1 MKSFIIAWKDLK
13 IRLIDRRGFM
23 MMLIMPLLLT
33 AILGSALSNIFDNG
47 GLPKTV
53 IGYYQVGNDEF
64 ADVFQ
69 KDVLQSKE
77 LKDDVKVKIVNSQEE
92 LEDMLKEKKIDVG
105 IVIPNKWSE
114 QLQDG
119 KLKEPKVFIDPSKDI
134 QAKIAES
141 MVRSFSERVQTV
153 TVSTKSVV
161 TELANSQHS
170 NVEQVAK
177 EVSGDLQT
185 VATSGADNIEKGTIG
200 KKTVVAMQYY
210 AAAMLVMFLLY
221 NITVGAKSVVT
232 EQRTETLARLFS
244 TPTSSFSILFGK
256 FLGTLLFA
264 CIQFGIFIVA
274 THFMFHVEWGGDLS
288 QIVAVGMSYAIC
300 VSGLSMLIAAFIRE
314 EKTADVMGGIGIQIL
329 AILGGSMLPIY
340 VFPDTLQT
348 IANVAPNKW
357 ALTSFL
363 NIMSGTSWDVL
374 LPVIFSLCG
383 AGIVSVMIGT
393 LRLRTR

>member
-114 QLQDG
+114 QVQDG

-141 MVRSFSERVQTV
+141 MVRSFSERVQTIA
-153 TVSTKSVV
+153 VSTKSVV

-200 KKTVVAMQYY
+200 KKTVAAMQYY

-264 CIQFGIFIVA
+264 CIQLGMFIVA
-274 THFMFHVEWGGDLS
+274 THFMFQVEWGGDLS
-288 QIVAVGMSYAIC
+288 QIVVVGMSYAIC

-363 NIMSGTSWDVL
+363 NIMSGTPWDVL
-374 LPVIFSLCG
+374 LPVIFSLCS

>member
-53 IGYYQVGNDEF
+53 IGYYQVGTDEF

-69 KDVLQSKE
+69 KEVLQSKE

-105 IVIPNKWSE
+105 IIIPNKWSE
-114 QLQDG
+114 QVQDG
-119 KLKEPKVFIDPSKDI
+119 KLKEPKVLIDPSKDI

-141 MVRSFSERVQTV
+141 MIRSFSERVQTV
-153 TVSTKSVV
+153 AVSTKSVV
-161 TELANSQHS
+161 TELAKSQHS

-185 VATSGADNIEKGTIG
+185 VATSDANNIEKGTIG
-200 KKTVVAMQYY
+200 KKTVAAMQYY

-274 THFMFHVEWGGDLS
+274 THFMLHVEWGGDLS
-288 QIVAVGMSYAIC
+288 QIVAIGISYAIC

-348 IANVAPNKW
+348 IANIAPNKW

-374 LPVIFSLCG
+374 LPVIFSLCS

>member
-33 AILGSALSNIFDNG
+33 AILGSALSNVFDSG

-53 IGYYQVGNDEF
+53 IGYYQEGTDEF

-77 LKDDVKVKIVNSQEE
+77 IKDDVKVKVVNSREE

-114 QLQDG
+114 QVQDG
-119 KLKEPKVFIDPSKDI
+119 KLKEPTVLIDPSKDI

-141 MVRSFSERVQTV
+141 MIRSFSERVQTV
-153 TVSTKSVV
+153 AVSTKSVV
-161 TELANSQHS
+161 TELAKSQHGDLA
-170 NVEQVAK
+170 QVAK
-177 EVSGDLQT
+177 EVSGSLQT
-185 VATSGADNIEKGTIG
+185 IATASVDNIQKGTIG

-264 CIQFGIFIVA
+264 CVQLGIFIVA
-274 THFMFHVEWGGDLS
+274 THFMFHVEWGEDVS
-288 QIVAVGMSYAIC
+288 QIVVLGISYAIC

-314 EKTADVMGGIGIQIL
+314 EKTADLMGGIGIQIL

-348 IANVAPNKW
+348 VANIAPNKW

-374 LPVIFSLCG
+374 FPVILSLCS
-383 AGIVSVMIGT
+383 AGIISVMIGT

>member
-33 AILGSALSNIFDNG
+33 AILGSALSNVFDNG

-53 IGYYQVGNDEF
+53 IGYYQVGTDEF

-77 LKDDVKVKIVNSQEE
+77 LKDDVKIKVVNSQEE

-105 IVIPNKWSE
+105 IVIQNKWSE
-114 QLQDG
+114 QVQDG
-119 KLKEPKVFIDPSKDI
+119 KLKEPKVLIDPSKDI

-141 MVRSFSERVQTV
+141 MIRSFSERVQTV
-153 TVSTKSVV
+153 AVSTKSVV
-161 TELANSQHS
+161 TELAKSQHS

-185 VATSGADNIEKGTIG
+185 VATSGTDNIEKGTIG
-200 KKTVVAMQYY
+200 KKTVAAMQYY

-232 EQRTETLARLFS
+232 EQRTETLGRLFS

-264 CIQFGIFIVA
+264 CIQLGMFIVA

-288 QIVAVGMSYAIC
+288 QIVAVGISYAIC
-300 VSGLSMLIAAFIRE
+300 VSGLSMLIAAFIHE

-363 NIMSGTSWDVL
+363 NIMSGTSWNVL
-374 LPVIFSLCG
+374 LPVIFSLCS

>member
-47 GLPKTV
+47 GIPKTV
-53 IGYYQVGNDEF
+53 IGYYQVGTDEF

-114 QLQDG
+114 QVQDG

-141 MVRSFSERVQTV
+141 MIRSFSERVQTV
-153 TVSTKSVV
+153 ALSTKSVV
-161 TELANSQHS
+161 TELAKSQHS

-185 VATSGADNIEKGTIG
+185 VATSGANNIEKGTIG
-200 KKTVVAMQYY
+200 KKTVAAMQYY

-264 CIQFGIFIVA
+264 CIQLGMFIVA
-274 THFMFHVEWGGDLS
+274 THFMFQVEWGGDLS
-288 QIVAVGMSYAIC
+288 QIVAVGISYAIC

-357 ALTSFL
+357 ALTSLL
-363 NIMSGTSWDVL
+363 NIMSGTPWDAL
-374 LPVIFSLCG
+374 LPVIFSLCS

>member
-13 IRLIDRRGFM
+13 IRLIDRRGFI

-53 IGYYQVGNDEF
+53 IGYYQVGTDEF

-92 LEDMLKEKKIDVG
+92 LEGMLKEKKIDVG

-114 QLQDG
+114 QVQDG

-141 MVRSFSERVQTV
+141 MIRSFSERVQTV
-153 TVSTKSVV
+153 AVSTKSVV
-161 TELANSQHS
+161 TELAKSQHS

-185 VATSGADNIEKGTIG
+185 VATSGANNIEKGTIG
-200 KKTVVAMQYY
+200 KKTVAAMQYY

-264 CIQFGIFIVA
+264 CIQLGMFIVA
-274 THFMFHVEWGGDLS
+274 THFMFQVEWGGDLS
-288 QIVAVGMSYAIC
+288 QIVAVGISYAIC

-363 NIMSGTSWDVL
+363 NIMSGTPWDVL
-374 LPVIFSLCG
+374 LPVIFSLCS

>member
-33 AILGSALSNIFDNG
+33 AILGAALSNVFDNG

-53 IGYYQVGNDEF
+53 IGYYQVGTDEF

-77 LKDDVKVKIVNSQEE
+77 LKDDVKVKVVTSQEE

-114 QLQDG
+114 QVQDG
-119 KLKEPKVFIDPSKDI
+119 KLKEPKVLIDPSKDI

-141 MVRSFSERVQTV
+141 MIRSFSERVQTV
-153 TVSTKSVV
+153 AVSTKSVV
-161 TELANSQHS
+161 TELVKSQQGD
-170 NVEQVAK
+170 VAQVAK
-177 EVSGDLQT
+177 EVSGSLQAI
-185 VATSGADNIEKGTIG
+185 ATTNADNLEKGTIG
-200 KKTVVAMQYY
+200 KKTVAAMQYY

-264 CIQFGIFIVA
+264 CIQLGIFIVA
-274 THFMFHVEWGGDLS
+274 THFMFHVEWGEDVS
-288 QIVAVGMSYAIC
+288 QIVVLGISYAIC
-300 VSGLSMLIAAFIRE
+300 VSGLSMLIAAFIHE

-348 IANVAPNKW
+348 IGNVAPNKW

-374 LPVIFSLCG
+374 IPVIFSLCS

>member
-114 QLQDG
+114 QVQDG
-119 KLKEPKVFIDPSKDI
+119 KLKEPTVFIDPSKDI

-153 TVSTKSVV
+153 AVSTKSVV

-200 KKTVVAMQYY
+200 KKTVAAMQYY

-340 VFPDTLQT
+340 VFPDTLRT

>member
-33 AILGSALSNIFDNG
+33 AILGSALSNIFDNS

-77 LKDDVKVKIVNSQEE
+77 LKDDVKVKVVNSQEE

-114 QLQDG
+114 QVKDG

-141 MVRSFSERVQTV
+141 MIRSFSERVQTV
-153 TVSTKSVV
+153 AVSTKSVV
-161 TELANSQHS
+161 TELVKSQHS
-170 NVEQVAK
+170 NVEQVVK

-264 CIQFGIFIVA
+264 CIQLGIFIVA

-288 QIVAVGMSYAIC
+288 QIVAVGISYAIC
-300 VSGLSMLIAAFIRE
+300 VSGLSMLIAAFICE
-314 EKTADVMGGIGIQIL
+314 EKTADVTGGIGIQIL

-357 ALTSFL
+357 ALISFL

-374 LPVIFSLCG
+374 LPVIFSLCS

>member
-53 IGYYQVGNDEF
+53 VGYYQVGTDEF

-77 LKDDVKVKIVNSQEE
+77 LKDDVKVKIVHSQEE

-114 QLQDG
+114 QVQDG
-119 KLKEPKVFIDPSKDI
+119 KLKEPKVLIDPSKDI

-141 MVRSFSERVQTV
+141 MIRSFSERVQTV
-153 TVSTKSVV
+153 AVSTKSVV
-161 TELANSQHS
+161 TELVKSQHS
-170 NVEQVAK
+170 NVEQIAK
-177 EVSGDLQT
+177 EVSGGLQT
-185 VATSGADNIEKGTIG
+185 VATSGANNIEKGTIG
-200 KKTVVAMQYY
+200 KKTVAAMQYY

-264 CIQFGIFIVA
+264 CIQLGMFIVA
-274 THFMFHVEWGGDLS
+274 THFMFQVEWGGDLS
-288 QIVAVGMSYAIC
+288 QIVVVGISYAIC

-363 NIMSGTSWDVL
+363 NIMSGTPWDAL
-374 LPVIFSLCG
+374 LPVIFSLCS

>member
-114 QLQDG
+114 QVQDG

-153 TVSTKSVV
+153 AVSTKSVV

-185 VATSGADNIEKGTIG
+185 VVTSGADNIEKGTIG
-200 KKTVVAMQYY
+200 KKTVAAMQYY

-393 LRLRTR
+393 LRLHMR

>member
-1 MKSFIIAWKDLK
+1 MRSFIIAWKDLK

-23 MMLIMPLLLT
+23 MMLIMPLVLT
-33 AILGSALSNIFDNG
+33 AILGSALSNVFESG

-53 IGYYQVGNDEF
+53 IGYYQEGTDEF

-77 LKDDVKVKIVNSQEE
+77 IKDDVKVKVVNSREE

-105 IVIPNKWSE
+105 IAIPNKWSE
-114 QLQDG
+114 QVQDG
-119 KLKEPKVFIDPSKDI
+119 KLKEPKVLIDPSKDI

-141 MVRSFSERVQTV
+141 MIRSFSERVQTV
-153 TVSTKSVV
+153 AVSTKSVV
-161 TELANSQHS
+161 TELAKSQQS
-170 NVEQVAK
+170 DVAQVAK
-177 EVSGDLQT
+177 EVSGSLQT
-185 VATSGADNIEKGTIG
+185 IATASVGNIQKGTVG
-200 KKTVVAMQYY
+200 KKTVAAMQYY

-274 THFMFHVEWGGDLS
+274 THFMFHVEWGADVS
-288 QIVAVGMSYAIC
+288 QIVVLGISYAIC

-314 EKTADVMGGIGIQIL
+314 EKTADLMGGIGIQIL

-348 IANVAPNKW
+348 VANIAPNKW

-374 LPVIFSLCG
+374 FPVILSLCG
-383 AGIVSVMIGT
+383 AGIISVMIGT

>member
-77 LKDDVKVKIVNSQEE
+77 LKDDVKGKIVNSQEE
-92 LEDMLKEKKIDVG
+92 REDMLKEKKIDVG

-114 QLQDG
+114 QVQDG

-141 MVRSFSERVQTV
+141 MVRSFSERVQTIA
-153 TVSTKSVV
+153 VSTKSVV
-161 TELANSQHS
+161 TELANPQHS

-200 KKTVVAMQYY
+200 KKTVAAMQYY

-221 NITVGAKSVVT
+221 NITVGAKSVLT

-348 IANVAPNKW
+348 IANVVPNKW

-383 AGIVSVMIGT
+383 AGIVSVMIT
-393 LRLRTR
+393 LRLHTR

>member
-23 MMLIMPLLLT
+23 MMLVMPLLLT
-33 AILGSALSNIFDNG
+33 AILGSALSNVFDG
-47 GLPKTV
+47 GLPKTE
-53 IGYYQVGNDEF
+53 IGYYQEGPDEF

-69 KDVLQSKE
+69 KDVLQAKE
-77 LKDDVKVKIVNSQEE
+77 IKDDVRIKVVNSQEE

-105 IVIPNKWSE
+105 IIIPNKWSE
-114 QLQDG
+114 QVQDG
-119 KLKEPKVFIDPSKDI
+119 KLKEPKALIDPSKDI

-141 MVRSFSERVQTV
+141 MIRSFSERVQTV
-153 TVSTKSVV
+153 AVSTKSVV
-161 TELANSQHS
+161 TELAKSQQGD
-170 NVEQVAK
+170 VAQIAK
-177 EVSGDLQT
+177 EVSGSLQ
-185 VATSGADNIEKGTIG
+185 ATATANTDNIEKGTVG

-221 NITVGAKSVVT
+221 NITVGAKSVMT

-274 THFMFHVEWGGDLS
+274 THFMFHVEWGGDVS
-288 QIVAVGMSYAIC
+288 QIVVLGISYAIC

-314 EKTADVMGGIGIQIL
+314 EKTADLMGGIGIQIL

-374 LPVIFSLCG
+374 LPVILSLCS

>member
-53 IGYYQVGNDEF
+53 IGYYQVGNDAF

-114 QLQDG
+114 QVQDG

-141 MVRSFSERVQTV
+141 MVRSFSERVQTIA
-153 TVSTKSVV
+153 VSTKSVV
-161 TELANSQHS
+161 TELAKSQHS

-185 VATSGADNIEKGTIG
+185 VATSGTDNIEKGTIG
-200 KKTVVAMQYY
+200 KKTVAAMQYY

-348 IANVAPNKW
+348 IANFAPNKW

-374 LPVIFSLCG
+374 LPVIFSLCS

>member
-13 IRLIDRRGFM
+13 IRLIDRRGFI

-53 IGYYQVGNDEF
+53 IGYYQVGTDEF

-92 LEDMLKEKKIDVG
+92 LEGMLKEKKIDVG

-114 QLQDG
+114 QVQDG

-141 MVRSFSERVQTV
+141 MIRSFSERVQTV
-153 TVSTKSVV
+153 AVSTKSVV
-161 TELANSQHS
+161 TELAKSQHS

-185 VATSGADNIEKGTIG
+185 VATSGANNIEKGTIG
-200 KKTVVAMQYY
+200 KKTVAAMQYY

-244 TPTSSFSILFGK
+244 TPTSLFSILFGK

-264 CIQFGIFIVA
+264 CIQLGMFIVA
-274 THFMFHVEWGGDLS
+274 THFMFQVEWGGDLS
-288 QIVAVGMSYAIC
+288 QIVAVGISYAIC

-363 NIMSGTSWDVL
+363 NIMSGTPWDVL
-374 LPVIFSLCG
+374 LPVIFSLCS

>member
-53 IGYYQVGNDEF
+53 IGYYQVGTDEL

-77 LKDDVKVKIVNSQEE
+77 IKDDVKVKIVHSQEE

-114 QLQDG
+114 QVQDG
-119 KLKEPKVFIDPSKDI
+119 KLKEPKVLIDPSKNI

-141 MVRSFSERVQTV
+141 MIRSFSERVQTV
-153 TVSTKSVV
+153 AVSTKSVV
-161 TELANSQHS
+161 TELVKSQQGD
-170 NVEQVAK
+170 VAQVAK
-177 EVSGDLQT
+177 EVSGSLQAI
-185 VATSGADNIEKGTIG
+185 ATTNADNIKRGTIG
-200 KKTVVAMQYY
+200 KKTVAAMQYY

-264 CIQFGIFIVA
+264 CIQFGIFIAA
-274 THFMFHVEWGGDLS
+274 THFMFHVEWGEDVS
-288 QIVAVGMSYAIC
+288 QIVVLGISYAIC
-300 VSGLSMLIAAFIRE
+300 VSGLSMLIAAFIHE
-314 EKTADVMGGIGIQIL
+314 
-329 AILGGSMLPIY
+329 
-340 VFPDTLQT
+340 
-348 IANVAPNKW
+348 
-357 ALTSFL
+357 
-363 NIMSGTSWDVL
+363 
-374 LPVIFSLCG
+374 
-383 AGIVSVMIGT
+383 
-393 LRLRTR
+393 

>member
-1 MKSFIIAWKDLK
+1 
-13 IRLIDRRGFM
+13 

-114 QLQDG
+114 QVQDG

-141 MVRSFSERVQTV
+141 MIRSFSERVQTV
-153 TVSTKSVV
+153 AVSTKSVV
-161 TELANSQHS
+161 TELVKVQQVDVA
-170 NVEQVAK
+170 QVAK
-177 EVSGDLQT
+177 EVSGSLQAI
-185 VATSGADNIEKGTIG
+185 ATTNMDNLERGTIG
-200 KKTVVAMQYY
+200 KKTVAAMQYY

-264 CIQFGIFIVA
+264 CIQLGMFIVA
-274 THFMFHVEWGGDLS
+274 THFMFQVEWGGDLS
-288 QIVAVGMSYAIC
+288 QIVAVGISYAIC

-348 IANVAPNKW
+348 ISNVAPNKW

-363 NIMSGTSWDVL
+363 NIMSGTPWDVL
-374 LPVIFSLCG
+374 LPVIFSLCS

>member
-1 MKSFIIAWKDLK
+1 M
-13 IRLIDRRGFM
+13 
-23 MMLIMPLLLT
+23 
-33 AILGSALSNIFDNG
+33 
-47 GLPKTV
+47 
-53 IGYYQVGNDEF
+53 
-64 ADVFQ
+64 
-69 KDVLQSKE
+69 QSKE

-114 QLQDG
+114 QVQDR

-153 TVSTKSVV
+153 AVSTKSVV

-200 KKTVVAMQYY
+200 KNSCSDAILCRSDVSHV
-210 AAAMLVMFLLY
+210 LLY

-256 FLGTLLFA
+256 F
-264 CIQFGIFIVA
+264 
-274 THFMFHVEWGGDLS
+274 
-288 QIVAVGMSYAIC
+288 
-300 VSGLSMLIAAFIRE
+300 
-314 EKTADVMGGIGIQIL
+314 
-329 AILGGSMLPIY
+329 
-340 VFPDTLQT
+340 
-348 IANVAPNKW
+348 
-357 ALTSFL
+357 
-363 NIMSGTSWDVL
+363 
-374 LPVIFSLCG
+374 
-383 AGIVSVMIGT
+383 
-393 LRLRTR
+393 

>member
-47 GLPKTV
+47 GIPKTV
-53 IGYYQVGNDEF
+53 IGYYQVGTDEF

-114 QLQDG
+114 QVQDG

-141 MVRSFSERVQTV
+141 MIRSFSERVQTV
-153 TVSTKSVV
+153 AVSTKSVV
-161 TELANSQHS
+161 TELAKSQHS

-185 VATSGADNIEKGTIG
+185 VATSGANNIEKGTIG
-200 KKTVVAMQYY
+200 KKTVAAMQYY

-264 CIQFGIFIVA
+264 CIQLGMFIVA
-274 THFMFHVEWGGDLS
+274 THFMFQVEWGGDLS
-288 QIVAVGMSYAIC
+288 QIVAVGISYAIC

-357 ALTSFL
+357 ALTSLL
-363 NIMSGTSWDVL
+363 NIMSGTPWDAL
-374 LPVIFSLCG
+374 LPVIFSLCS

>member
-53 IGYYQVGNDEF
+53 VGYYQVGTDEF

-114 QLQDG
+114 QVQDG
-119 KLKEPKVFIDPSKDI
+119 KLKEPKVLIDPSKDI

-141 MVRSFSERVQTV
+141 MIRSFSERVQTV
-153 TVSTKSVV
+153 AVSTKSVV
-161 TELANSQHS
+161 TELVKSQHS
-170 NVEQVAK
+170 NVEQIAK
-177 EVSGDLQT
+177 EVSGGLQT
-185 VATSGADNIEKGTIG
+185 VATSGANNIEKGTIG
-200 KKTVVAMQYY
+200 KKTVAAMQYY

-264 CIQFGIFIVA
+264 CIQLGIFIVA
-274 THFMFHVEWGGDLS
+274 THFMFQVEWGGDLS
-288 QIVAVGMSYAIC
+288 QIVVVGISYAIC

-314 EKTADVMGGIGIQIL
+314 EKTADVMGEL
-329 AILGGSMLPIY
+329 
-340 VFPDTLQT
+340 VF
-348 IANVAPNKW
+348 KY
-357 ALTSFL
+357 
-363 NIMSGTSWDVL
+363 
-374 LPVIFSLCG
+374 SLY
-383 AGIVSVMIGT
+383 
-393 LRLRTR
+393 

>member
-53 IGYYQVGNDEF
+53 IGYYQVGTDEL

-77 LKDDVKVKIVNSQEE
+77 IKDDVKVKIVHSQEE

-114 QLQDG
+114 QVQDG
-119 KLKEPKVFIDPSKDI
+119 KLKEPKVLIDPSKNI

-141 MVRSFSERVQTV
+141 MIRSFSERVQTV
-153 TVSTKSVV
+153 AVSTKSVV
-161 TELANSQHS
+161 TELVKSQQGD
-170 NVEQVAK
+170 VAQVAK
-177 EVSGDLQT
+177 EVSGSLQAI
-185 VATSGADNIEKGTIG
+185 ATTNADNIKRGTIG
-200 KKTVVAMQYY
+200 KKTVAAMQYY

-264 CIQFGIFIVA
+264 CIQFGIFIAA
-274 THFMFHVEWGGDLS
+274 THFMFHVEWGEDVS
-288 QIVAVGMSYAIC
+288 QIVVLGISYAIC
-300 VSGLSMLIAAFIRE
+300 VSGLSMLIAAFIHE

-348 IANVAPNKW
+348 IANVTPNKW

-374 LPVIFSLCG
+374 LPVIFSLCS
-383 AGIVSVMIGT
+383 AGIVSVMVGT

>member
-53 IGYYQVGNDEF
+53 IGYYQVGTDEF

-114 QLQDG
+114 QVQDG
-119 KLKEPKVFIDPSKDI
+119 KLKEPKVLIDPSKDI

-141 MVRSFSERVQTV
+141 MIRSFSERVQTV
-153 TVSTKSVV
+153 AVSTKSVV
-161 TELANSQHS
+161 TELAKSQHS

-177 EVSGDLQT
+177 EVSGGLQT
-185 VATSGADNIEKGTIG
+185 VATSSANNIEKGTIG
-200 KKTVVAMQYY
+200 KKTVAAMQYY

-264 CIQFGIFIVA
+264 CIQLGMFIVA
-274 THFMFHVEWGGDLS
+274 THFMFQVEWGGDLS
-288 QIVAVGMSYAIC
+288 QIVAVGISYAIC

-340 VFPDTLQT
+340 VFPDSLQT

-363 NIMSGTSWDVL
+363 NIMSGTPWDVL
-374 LPVIFSLCG
+374 LPVIFSLCS

>member
-53 IGYYQVGNDEF
+53 VGYYQVGTDEF

-114 QLQDG
+114 QVQDG
-119 KLKEPKVFIDPSKDI
+119 KLKEPKVLIDPSKDI

-141 MVRSFSERVQTV
+141 MIRSFSERVQTV
-153 TVSTKSVV
+153 AVSTKSVV
-161 TELANSQHS
+161 TELVKSQHS
-170 NVEQVAK
+170 NVEQIAK
-177 EVSGDLQT
+177 EVSGGLQT
-185 VATSGADNIEKGTIG
+185 VATSGANNIEKGTIG
-200 KKTVVAMQYY
+200 KKTVAAMQYY

-264 CIQFGIFIVA
+264 CIQLGMFIVA
-274 THFMFHVEWGGDLS
+274 THFMFQVEWGGDLS
-288 QIVAVGMSYAIC
+288 QIVVVGISYAIC

-363 NIMSGTSWDVL
+363 NIMSGTPWDAL
-374 LPVIFSLCG
+374 LPVIFSLCS

>member
-114 QLQDG
+114 QVQDG

-141 MVRSFSERVQTV
+141 MIRSFSERVQTV
-153 TVSTKSVV
+153 AVSTKSVV

-200 KKTVVAMQYY
+200 KKTVTAMQYY

>member
-53 IGYYQVGNDEF
+53 IGYYQVGTDEL

-77 LKDDVKVKIVNSQEE
+77 IKDDVKVKIVHSQEE

-114 QLQDG
+114 QVQDG
-119 KLKEPKVFIDPSKDI
+119 KLKEPKVLIDPSKNI

-141 MVRSFSERVQTV
+141 MIRSFSERVQTV
-153 TVSTKSVV
+153 AVSTKSVV
-161 TELANSQHS
+161 TELVKSQQGD
-170 NVEQVAK
+170 VAQVAK
-177 EVSGDLQT
+177 EVSGSLQAI
-185 VATSGADNIEKGTIG
+185 ATTNADNIKRGTIG
-200 KKTVVAMQYY
+200 KKAVAAMQYY

-264 CIQFGIFIVA
+264 CIQFGIFIAA
-274 THFMFHVEWGGDLS
+274 THFMFHVEWGEDVS
-288 QIVAVGMSYAIC
+288 QIVVLGISYAIC
-300 VSGLSMLIAAFIRE
+300 VSGLSMLIAAFIHE

-348 IANVAPNKW
+348 IANVTPNKW
-357 ALTSFL
+357 ALASFL

-374 LPVIFSLCG
+374 LPVIFSLCS
-383 AGIVSVMIGT
+383 AGIVSVMVGT

>member
-47 GLPKTV
+47 GIPKTV

-114 QLQDG
+114 QVQDG

-141 MVRSFSERVQTV
+141 MVRSFSERVQTIA
-153 TVSTKSVV
+153 VSTKSVV

-185 VATSGADNIEKGTIG
+185 VATSGANNIEKGTIG
-200 KKTVVAMQYY
+200 KKTVAAMQYY

-264 CIQFGIFIVA
+264 CIQLGMFIVA
-274 THFMFHVEWGGDLS
+274 THFMFQVEWGGDLS
-288 QIVAVGMSYAIC
+288 QIVVVGMSYAIC

-363 NIMSGTSWDVL
+363 NIMSGTPWDVL
-374 LPVIFSLCG
+374 LPVIFSLCS

>member
-47 GLPKTV
+47 GIPKTV

-77 LKDDVKVKIVNSQEE
+77 LKDDVKVEIVNSQEK

-114 QLQDG
+114 QVQDG
-119 KLKEPKVFIDPSKDI
+119 KLKEPKVLIDPSKDI

-141 MVRSFSERVQTV
+141 MIHSFSERVQTV
-153 TVSTKSVV
+153 AVSTKSVV
-161 TELANSQHS
+161 TELAKSQHS
-170 NVEQVAK
+170 NVEEVAK

-221 NITVGAKSVVT
+221 NITLGAKSVVT

-264 CIQFGIFIVA
+264 CIQLGMFIVA
-274 THFMFHVEWGGDLS
+274 THFMFQVEWGGDLS
-288 QIVAVGMSYAIC
+288 QIVAVGISYAIC

-374 LPVIFSLCG
+374 LPVIFSLCS